1 MSKVYFFIGNF
12 KMVQEFNYVLLFHLN
27 CCRVIH
33 WVERPLIKIVEFLI
47 DEELLYLFFLVIG
60 KSKQIN

>member
-1 MSKVYFFIGNF
+1 
-12 KMVQEFNYVLLFHLN
+12 MVQEFNYVLLFHLN